1 MGPPLRSG
9 PAAWSWGTQRMGVDL
24 HITRA
29 ETWCYSEVN
38 PITKDEWLVYV
49 DADKELELVGESGYV
64 IWHGL
69 SKYSEP
75 WLEWSEGEIK
85 TKYPDTAL
93 YKKMLQIAS
102 ELNAH
107 VEDDDGQRYQLPS
120 EWIFDPSER
129 NLIPNGNVNKNV
141 LGRWLINHLRKILK

>member
-1 MGPPLRSG
+1 
-9 PAAWSWGTQRMGVDL
+9 MGVDL

-38 PITKDEWLVYV
+38 PITKDERLVYV

-85 TKYPDTAL
+85 TKCPDTAL
-93 YKKMLQIAS
+93 YKKC
-102 ELNAH
+102 
-107 VEDDDGQRYQLPS
+107 Y
-120 EWIFDPSER
+120 
-129 NLIPNGNVNKNV
+129 K
-141 LGRWLINHLRKILK
+141 